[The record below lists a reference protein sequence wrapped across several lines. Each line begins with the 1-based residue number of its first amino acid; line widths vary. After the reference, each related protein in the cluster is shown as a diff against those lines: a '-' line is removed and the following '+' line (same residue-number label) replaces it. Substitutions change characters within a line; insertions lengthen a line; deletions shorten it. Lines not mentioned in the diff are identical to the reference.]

1 MDFNPQ
7 NVKRFGFSQHKMR
20 KLCRQRIRHG
30 FCDYEV
36 WDISYYLSCIIPKML
51 RQLANEGIGYKK
63 DYDEF
68 NTPEDWKR
76 YLLNTATSFDVLH
89 NRLDYKYDDN
99 PTPEQLQ
106 KEVDDAFAKLAH
118 VFYDLWD

>member
-1 MDFNPQ
+1 
-7 NVKRFGFSQHKMR
+7 
-20 KLCRQRIRHG
+20 
-30 FCDYEV
+30 
-36 WDISYYLSCIIPKML
+36 ML
-51 RQLANEGIGYKK
+51 RQLASEGMGYKK

-68 NTPEDWKR
+68 NTPEDWER
-76 YLLNTATSFDVLH
+76 YLLDTANSFDVLH
-89 NRLDYKYDDN
+89 DRLDYKYDDE

>member
-1 MDFNPQ
+1 MSFNPQ
-7 NVKRFGFSQHKMR
+7 NIKHFGYAPRKVR
-20 KLCRQRIRHG
+20 KLCRQRIRNG
-30 FCDYEV
+30 FCDHDV
-36 WDISYYLSCIIPKML
+36 WETRYYLSCIIPKML
-51 RQLANEGIGYKK
+51 RQLASEGIGYKK

-68 NTPEDWKR
+68 NTPEDWER
-76 YLLNTATSFDVLH
+76 YLLDTANSFDVLH
-89 NRLDYKYDDN
+89 DRLDYKYDDE